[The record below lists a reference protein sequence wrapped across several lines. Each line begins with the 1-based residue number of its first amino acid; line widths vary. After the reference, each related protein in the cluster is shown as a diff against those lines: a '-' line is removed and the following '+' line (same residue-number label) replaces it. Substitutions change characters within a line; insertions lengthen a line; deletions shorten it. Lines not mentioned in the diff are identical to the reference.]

1 MLLISS
7 RVSLFVSYYKTFNHT
22 HHILTFIGLADM
34 KDKPLEEWR
43 PKNRIEMDAFRKRL
57 VEIITP
63 ASVS

>member
-1 MLLISS
+1 
-7 RVSLFVSYYKTFNHT
+7 
-22 HHILTFIGLADM
+22 M

-63 ASVS
+63 ASVSWNKLYCM